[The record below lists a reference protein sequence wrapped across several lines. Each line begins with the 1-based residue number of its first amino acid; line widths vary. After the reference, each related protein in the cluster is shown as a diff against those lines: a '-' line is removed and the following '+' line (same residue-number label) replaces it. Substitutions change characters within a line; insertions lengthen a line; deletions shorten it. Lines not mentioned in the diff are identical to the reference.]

1 MAAHA
6 SGPRRKVFLL
16 LMLFSSFLLLGCI
29 LTQGAA
35 ELVSRISPFSEEMT
49 LEEALQVT
57 PEDRRPTVLEEMGA
71 PDTFT
76 IHFQTLE
83 GETVRF
89 ESWSY
94 FDFQSRFDF
103 VDGELLWTADLEPLP
118 DGSLFPHYYQPD
130 DFQAG
135 MTVDEV
141 RDQLDGKELLEID
154 LAEGDISG
162 GLGLVGDQILLGFD
176 QGQLVYVET
185 LALSPDEAGEGINLP
200 GGEEVQAAAEEAVEE
215 DEVTEEVPAE
225 EEPAEE
231 EPAAATPQP
240 APETGA
246 ETSGTAGTLIF
257 QDDFEVE
264 PARATPL
271 FGEEFMTYE
280 LSGGRGAL
288 TSQYKDGL
296 VPVLYRNL
304 TLGDFVLELE
314 ITAVNLADGSS
325 PGVIFR
331 ADRGESG
338 LDGYYLLL
346 LDTADHELHF
356 AVFQEGAFVRQES
369 REIPGDR
376 WPGGGLYRLRLE
388 VQGESFRVLLNDF
401 PAASFSDGSIPEPG
415 LVGLCLTSAVPPET
429 VFFDDLTVTAHP

>member
-1 MAAHA
+1 MGSPSPVSH
-6 SGPRRKVFLL
+6 RKFPTVMVLV
-16 LMLFSSFLLLGCI
+16 SSLLLLGCA
-29 LTQGAA
+29 LTRGLTD
-35 ELVSRISPFSEEMT
+35 LVSQAFSDSPEMS

-57 PEDRRPTVLEEMGA
+57 SEDRRPTVREEMGA

-76 IHFQTLE
+76 VHFQALE

-141 RDQLDGKELLEID
+141 RELLGGKELLAID
-154 LAEGDISG
+154 LAEGDIPG
-162 GLGLVGDQILLGFD
+162 GLALVGDQILLGFD
-176 QGQLVYVET
+176 QGGLVYVET
-185 LALSPDEAGEGINLP
+185 LALAPDETGGGISLPAGEEAGE
-200 GGEEVQAAAEEAVEE
+200 QTAAAAEE
-215 DEVTEEVPAE
+215 D
-225 EEPAEE
+225 PAEE
-231 EPAAATPQP
+231 EPAAPTPQP
-240 APETGA
+240 TPETGA
-246 ETSGTAGTLIF
+246 ETSRTAGALIF

-271 FGEEFMTYE
+271 FGEAFMTYE

-288 TSQYKDGL
+288 TSQYQDGL
-296 VPVLYRNL
+296 VPVLYRDL

-331 ADRGESG
+331 ADRGGSG
-338 LDGYYLLL
+338 LDEYYLLM
-346 LDTADHELHF
+346 LDPTDQELHF
-356 AVFQEGAFVRQES
+356 AVFKGGAFVRQEA

-376 WPGGGLYRLRLE
+376 WPGGGLYRLRLD
-388 VQGESFRVLLNDF
+388 VQEGSFRVFLNDF

-415 LVGLCLTSAVPPET
+415 LVGLCLNSAAPPET
-429 VFFDDLTVTAHP
+429 VFFDDLAVTAHP

>member
-1 MAAHA
+1 MGSPSPVSH
-6 SGPRRKVFLL
+6 RKFPTVLVL
-16 LMLFSSFLLLGCI
+16 VSSLLLLGCA
-29 LTQGAA
+29 LTRGLTD
-35 ELVSRISPFSEEMT
+35 LVSQAFSGSPEMT

-57 PEDRRPTVLEEMGA
+57 PEDRRPTVREEMGA

-89 ESWSY
+89 ESWAY

-130 DFQAG
+130 DFQVG

-141 RDQLDGKELLEID
+141 RELLGGKELLEID
-154 LAEGDISG
+154 LAEGDIPG
-162 GLGLVGDQILLGFD
+162 GLGLVGDQILLGFN

-185 LALSPDEAGEGINLP
+185 LALAPDESGEGVSLP
-200 GGEEVQAAAEEAVEE
+200 AGEEVQAAAEEEVAE
-215 DEVTEEVPAE
+215 DEVE
-225 EEPAEE
+225 EE
-231 EPAAATPQP
+231 EPAAATLQP
-240 APETGA
+240 TPETGA
-246 ETSGTAGTLIF
+246 EVSGTAGALIF

-288 TSQYKDGL
+288 TSQYQDGL
-296 VPVLYRNL
+296 VPVLYRDL

-314 ITAVNLADGSS
+314 ITSVNLADGSS

-331 ADRGESG
+331 ADRNGSG
-338 LDGYYLLL
+338 LDRYYLLL

-356 AVFQEGAFVRQES
+356 AVFQDGAFVRQEV

-376 WPGGGLYRLRLE
+376 WPGGGLYRLRLD
-388 VQGESFRVLLNDF
+388 VQEGSFRVFLNDF

-415 LVGLCLTSAVPPET
+415 LVGLCLNSAAPPET
-429 VFFDDLTVTAHP
+429 VFFDDLAVTAHP